1 MKIIIDTDNL
11 SELDSTML
19 AFLASLNGEE
29 AADISEEAESV
40 KATAKKAAPAKA
52 AAAKKAAAPVVEEV
66 EEDLV
71 GGNGPTLADAV
82 ERATSMV
89 SAGQSSK
96 VKEALAVV
104 GAKRVSEIPEESVA
118 DFLEAL
124 DA

>member
-11 SELDSTML
+11 SELDNTML
-19 AFLASLNGEE
+19 TFLASLGVEEQVEE
-29 AADISEEAESV
+29 AP
-40 KATAKKAAPAKA
+40 AKKAAPAKA
-52 AAAKKAAAPVVEEV
+52 AAAKKAAEPAVEEV

-71 GGNGPTLADAV
+71 GGGEPTLADAV

-89 SAGQSSK
+89 SAGQSAK

-104 GAKRVSEIPEESVA
+104 GAKRVSEIPEAQVSA
-118 DFLEAL
+118 FLEAL